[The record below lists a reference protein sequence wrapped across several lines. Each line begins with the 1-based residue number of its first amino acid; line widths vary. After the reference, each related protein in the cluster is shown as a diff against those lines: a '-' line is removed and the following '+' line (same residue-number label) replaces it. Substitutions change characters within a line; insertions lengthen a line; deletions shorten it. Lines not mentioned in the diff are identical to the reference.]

1 MEKLFKENIII
12 LIVRKMDFNVFDY
25 IFIFKVFIKF
35 WDNLVFFKLRIEE
48 KIFVDLKFDSVRMIY
63 ISFQIDILKQ
73 SVLK

>member
-1 MEKLFKENIII
+1 MEKLSKENIII

-63 ISFQIDILKQ
+63 ISF
-73 SVLK
+73 

>member
-12 LIVRKMDFNVFDY
+12 LMVRKMDFNVFDY

-63 ISFQIDILKQ
+63 ISF
-73 SVLK
+73 

>member
-63 ISFQIDILKQ
+63 ISF
-73 SVLK
+73 

>member
-35 WDNLVFFKLRIEE
+35 WDNLVFFKSRIEE

-63 ISFQIDILKQ
+63 ISF
-73 SVLK
+73 

>member
-48 KIFVDLKFDSVRMIY
+48 KIFVDLKFDLVRMIY
-63 ISFQIDILKQ
+63 ILF
-73 SVLK
+73 

>member
-12 LIVRKMDFNVFDY
+12 LMVRKMDFNVFDY

-35 WDNLVFFKLRIEE
+35 WNNLVFFKSRIEE

-63 ISFQIDILKQ
+63 ISF
-73 SVLK
+73 

>member
-35 WDNLVFFKLRIEE
+35 WDNLVFFKSRIEE

-63 ISFQIDILKQ
+63 ILF
-73 SVLK
+73 

>member
-63 ISFQIDILKQ
+63 ILF
-73 SVLK
+73 

>member
-12 LIVRKMDFNVFDY
+12 LMVRKMDFNVFDY

-63 ISFQIDILKQ
+63 ILF
-73 SVLK
+73 